1 MCLIRKNTD
10 TPCVA
15 TEDIVCYKV
24 AQLRLVCVCKTGD
37 NGEVTR
43 IGTFTGPW
51 WTFDYSINKE
61 YAESN
66 MEQGIIRDGDWMYV
80 SKGFHTYTH
89 LSSAERVAYEH
100 GFDFILECV
109 IPKGSKFYYSY
120 EGMER
125 CSDRI
130 KVTGWKYS
138 GELRGQRH
146 CWHTWGVPTSY
157 PE

>member
-1 MCLIRKNTD
+1 MCLIRQNTD

-24 AQLRLVCVCKTGD
+24 AKFRLSYEIGD
-37 NGEVTR
+37 SGEITQK
-43 IGTFTGPW
+43 GTFTGPW
-51 WTFDYSINKE
+51 WTFDYSINEE
-61 YAESN
+61 YVEPN
-66 MEQGIIRDGDWMYV
+66 MEQGIARDGDWMYV
-80 SKGFHTYTH
+80 NDGFHTYTY
-89 LSSAERVAYEH
+89 LNLAERVAHEKGY
-100 GFDFILECV
+100 DFILECV
-109 IPKGSKFYYSY
+109 IPKDSKFYYSY

-130 KVTGWKYS
+130 KVTAWKHS
-138 GELRGQRH
+138 GELKGQRH

>member
-24 AQLRLVCVCKTGD
+24 AQLRLVCKVED

-61 YAESN
+61 YIEPK
-66 MEQGIIRDGDWMYV
+66 MEQGIIHDGDWMYV
-80 SKGFHTYTH
+80 SKGFHTYTY
-89 LSSAERVAYEH
+89 LSSAERIAYEH

-138 GELRGQRH
+138 GEFEGQRH

>member
-1 MCLIRKNTD
+1 MCLVRKNTGA
-10 TPCVA
+10 PCVA

-24 AQLRLVCVCKTGD
+24 AQLRLVYKIGD
-37 NGEVTR
+37 DGEVTPR
-43 IGTFTGPW
+43 GTFTGPW
-51 WTFDYSINKE
+51 WTFDYSINEE
-61 YAESN
+61 YVESN
-66 MEQGIIRDGDWMYV
+66 MEQGIFRKEDWMYV
-80 SKGFHTYTH
+80 NKGFHTYTY
-89 LSSAERVAYEH
+89 LSLAERVAYEN

-125 CSDRI
+125 CSDHI

-138 GELRGQRH
+138 SELDGQRH